1 MSKTNKRRK
10 HADLIKAWAD
20 GAIIQCLDLK
30 TKEWFDVGGNFPT
43 WSDECEYRIK
53 PEADE
58 PWKPKDG
65 GSYLFVNSCGDVD
78 EKIWESN
85 KIDEKRYENGNCFH
99 LQSDAEAVAEQVKA
113 AMKGLL
119 KISAPNAENFQLDDK
134 PITKGEKALIR
145 AMREVKV
152 RGVFA
157 EDSYLTYIDD
167 DGKLNSTGG
176 VVAFDVSI
184 FTMKHNEQVR
194 AALKQIRAEQEA
206 SNEA

>member
-1 MSKTNKRRK
+1 METPKPHP
-10 HADLIKAWAD
+10 HAYWIKLWAD
-20 GAIIQCLDLK
+20 GVPIEYKACGKWIK
-30 TKEWFDVGGNFPT
+30 VTYFNMAATDVEF
-43 WSDECEYRIK
+43 RIK
-53 PEADE
+53 PEDNG

-65 GSYLFVNSCGDVD
+65 GSYLFVNSCGEVD

-99 LQSDAEAVAEQVKA
+99 LQSDAEAVAERVKD
-113 AMKGLL
+113 AMKGVL

-134 PITKGEKALIR
+134 PITEGEKALIR
-145 AMREVKV
+145 AMREVRV

-194 AALKQIRAEQEA
+194 AALKQIRAEQEE
-206 SNEA
+206 SNEAQ

>member
-1 MSKTNKRRK
+1 MSKPLY
-10 HADLIKAWAD
+10 HAKWIKLWAD
-20 GAIIQCLDLK
+20 GVPIEYK
-30 TKEWFDVGGNFPT
+30 TDAGNWVKVVAFN
-43 WSDECEYRIK
+43 SMAVHDIEYRIK
-53 PEADE
+53 PEAEE
-58 PWKPKDG
+58 PWKPENG
-65 GSYLFVNSCGDVD
+65 GSYLYVNSCGEVF
-78 EKIWESN
+78 EKIWESSETD
-85 KIDEKRYENGNCFH
+85 KKHYENGNCFH
-99 LQSDAEAVAEQVKA
+99 HQDDAEATAERVKK

-134 PITKGEKALIR
+134 PLSEGEIALIR

-176 VVAFDVSI
+176 VIAFDVSI

-194 AALKQIRAEQEA
+194 TALKQIRTEQEEN
-206 SNEA
+206 NEA